1 MFLGE
6 FQHTIDDKNRL
17 TLPAKFR
24 ESFADG
30 LIMTKGFENCL
41 FVFSKAEWP
50 RIEDKIRSLALL
62 KKDAR
67 KLSRFFFGGANEDVP
82 DKNGRVV
89 VPGHLKAFA
98 ELDKEIVIVGVSN
111 RLEIWS
117 KANWQRYVA
126 EAGESYEE
134 TAEEL
139 ADLGL

>member
-6 FQHTIDDKNRL
+6 FQHTVDGKHRI

-24 ESFADG
+24 DQFADG

-41 FVFSKAEWP
+41 FVFSKTEWP

-67 KLSRFFFGGANEDVP
+67 MLSRFFFGGAAEDSP

-89 VPGHLKAFA
+89 IPEHLRTFA
-98 ELDKEIVIVGVSN
+98 ELDRDVVVVGVSN

-117 KANWQRYVA
+117 KDNWGKYVA
-126 EAGESYEE
+126 EAGQSYED
-134 TAEEL
+134 TAEDL
-139 ADLGL
+139 ADLDL

>member
-6 FQHTIDDKNRL
+6 FQHTVDDKNRI

-24 ESFADG
+24 EPFADG

-41 FVFSKAEWP
+41 FVFSKTEWP

-67 KLSRFFFGGANEDVP
+67 KLSRFFFGGANEDTP

-89 VPGHLKAFA
+89 IPGHLRAFA
-98 ELDKEIVIVGVSN
+98 GLDKDVVVVGVSN

-117 KANWQRYVA
+117 KDNWERYVA
-126 EAGESYEE
+126 EAGRSYED
-134 TAEEL
+134 TAEDL